1 MELLNLIDKLEA
13 LATQSTKV
21 PLTGKTMV
29 GAEKLLELVDQM
41 RLSAPRDL
49 QEAEE
54 VLQRRE
60 QIVNQSLADAKRIR
74 TAADLES
81 RTRIDESEIVK
92 AGKKKADD
100 IIQEAEAQ
108 GRQLIERARM
118 EIKNRRL
125 GADQYARDTL
135 IGLEED
141 VKSILKSIQKGVEAV
156 TPPKDV
162 AIGANGD
169 GPHAG

>member
-1 MELLNLIDKLEA
+1 MELLSLIDKLEN

-41 RLSAPRDL
+41 RLAVPRDL
-49 QEAEE
+49 QEALEILE
-54 VLQRRE
+54 RRE

-74 TAADLES
+74 TAADIES
-81 RTRIDESEIVK
+81 RTRMDESEIVK
-92 AGKKKADD
+92 AGKKKVDA
-100 IIQEAEAQ
+100 IIEEAEAQ
-108 GRQLIERARM
+108 GRQLIERTRI
-118 EIKNRRL
+118 EIKTRRV
-125 GADQYARDTL
+125 GADQYARETL
-135 IGLEED
+135 VGLEED

-162 AIGANGD
+162 PIGTNGD
-169 GPHAG
+169 GPSAG